1 MTDKIDLPIRLQP
14 NPDRDSMIETILDYW
29 QEGWYEGDQSD
40 VVDELRGMHNGSEKP
55 LDKWSDSDIENEYET
70 AVEFL
75 EGLED

>member
-1 MTDKIDLPIRLQP
+1 MTT
-14 NPDRDSMIETILDYW
+14 PDRDSMIETILDYW

-55 LDKWSDSDIENEYET
+55 LDIWCDSDIENEYET
-70 AVEFL
+70 AVMFL

>member
-1 MTDKIDLPIRLQP
+1 MTTPTKDD
-14 NPDRDSMIETILDYW
+14 MIETILDYW
-29 QEGWYEGDQSD
+29 QEGWYDGDYSD

-55 LDKWSDSDIENEYET
+55 LDSWSDGDIINAYET